1 MPALSPAQVRSILG
15 YRRDKTPTE
24 LAALFG
30 VHVVTIKRILSGK
43 TWKGIGE

>member
-1 MPALSPAQVRSILG
+1 MTLSPSQVRSILA
-15 YRRDKTPTE
+15 YRHNKNPTE

-43 TWKGIGE
+43 TWKGIQ